1 MSSSL
6 YGRDFDRYQNQQSA
20 KTKQFVEDHMYSR
33 KIRPFDHYN
42 DSALVKGEINKKLG
56 SDLFNINLTRNYDP
70 LIHQKRQKPLEESIK
85 KLKEAAEK
93 YESKS
98 KPSTSASNMLE
109 NISIISK

>member
-1 MSSSL
+1 
-6 YGRDFDRYQNQQSA
+6 
-20 KTKQFVEDHMYSR
+20 MYSR